1 MAYRFVPFLM
11 TLKHFT
17 MVLEGHSP
25 VAAVAARQRS
35 KGARSFRGQKILK
48 PGQVTQSPGRRKG
61 LA

>member
-17 MVLEGHSP
+17 PCLKVIRLLQQWRRASAVKEPGHFE
-25 VAAVAARQRS
+25 V
-35 KGARSFRGQKILK
+35 KKILK